1 MRKLLVGAALAALMA
16 APLQAQDAPIGGS
29 SLYVGPY
36 VGYMNFGDMWQFN
49 EGELTMENR
58 AAFGVQ
64 GGFSFTPS
72 ISLLGNFAWTKSPW
86 QLENADATTTIS
98 GENGVW
104 LYDANIQFRLPFGDR
119 AAWMAPFVQ
128 AGIGG
133 FRVTL
138 ESDDFASE
146 RTASQVAFNAGIGA
160 DFQLGRMVG
169 LRLMAKDYI
178 TNSEW
183 QDIGDPDFDDNIE
196 DNTSHNWLISLG
208 LNFGF

>member
-1 MRKLLVGAALAALMA
+1 MRKLLVGAALAMVMA
-16 APLQAQDAPIGGS
+16 APLQAQDEVRGS
-29 SLYVGPY
+29 SFYLGPY
-36 VGYMNFGDMWQFN
+36 VGYMNFGDMWQFD
-49 EGELTMENR
+49 EGELTMENG

-64 GGFSFTPS
+64 AGFSFTPS

-86 QLENADATTTIS
+86 ELEESGATTTIS

-104 LYDANIQFRLPFGDR
+104 LYDANLQFRLPIGDR

-138 ESDDFASE
+138 ETDDLTSE
-146 RTASQVAFNAGIGA
+146 RTASQVAFNAGLGA
-160 DFQLGRMVG
+160 DFQLGRIG

-183 QDIGDPDFDDNIE
+183 DDIGGVTWDDNIQ
-196 DNTSHNWLISLG
+196 DNTSHNWMLSLG
-208 LNFGF
+208 LNLGF